1 MTLRISM
8 IMCSHIVKRKHEEAY
23 QETDIFITKEIYVK
37 LKLKLKLKN

>member
-8 IMCSHIVKRKHEEAY
+8 IMCSHIVKRKYEETY
-23 QETDIFITKEIYVK
+23 QVITEEIYVK